1 MMKSAV
7 LVLHAF
13 FVLLEFDG
21 FCLKFFIIFLV
32 TSLENV
38 PARKLFQ
45 VMISDLTS
53 TFQKREEKSLPRLYT
68 EYTA

>member
-1 MMKSAV
+1 MV
-7 LVLHAF
+7 
-13 FVLLEFDG
+13 FVSN
-21 FCLKFFIIFLV
+21 FFIIFLV